1 MVSINNYDYASE
13 RVLSASRVFFIPVI
27 IGFIMLWPALRNK
40 SKSSEINIARL
51 IVGGGILV
59 FNLLPFLEFVSKG
72 FSFFSYY
79 DVSIIE
85 LYFNNSDFSARIFLF
100 FVEFI
105 SAFVLIRP
113 LIIGKAVELN
123 ADAKNKLKDNL
134 NQQIEREKVTVNTNY
149 SALKTQLTSII
160 SSKGKTISESA
171 NGIVDSVVENDFR
184 ASKKE
189 FDDTNSQGETAEN
202 KSYEKNESHYT
213 YVHCNNCGKEIKK
226 AQKYCGYCGQKT
238 ENKIDLQKHALPT
251 LGNSEGLNDLVE
263 SSNRQELY
271 STPDIILPSGAI
283 IIEKNAFL
291 GKNINS
297 VLFPSSLINI
307 KEASFQNNRL
317 KIIELPQSLKHI
329 GKGAFIGNSIVTIRI
344 GSEVDIEDNILSA
357 EDNNFR
363 DAYKMGNAGTYNNQ
377 SGEWIKSKSEI

>member
-1 MVSINNYDYASE
+1 MVSINNYNYASE
-13 RVLSASRVFFIPVI
+13 RVLSASRAFFIPVI

-51 IVGGGILV
+51 IFGGGMLV
-59 FNLLPFLEFVSKG
+59 FNLLPFLEFVSEG

-113 LIIGKAVELN
+113 LIIGKVVELN
-123 ADAKNKLKDNL
+123 ADAKNKLKDTL
-134 NQQIEREKVTVNTNY
+134 NQQIEREKVTVNTDY
-149 SALKTQLTSII
+149 SVLKTQLTSII
-160 SSKGKTISESA
+160 SSTGKTISETA
-171 NGIVDSVVENDFR
+171 NGIVDSVVGNDFR

-189 FDDTNSQGETAEN
+189 FSDANSQGMAIEN
-202 KSYEKNESHYT
+202 KSYEKNDSHYT
-213 YVHCNNCGKEIKK
+213 YIDCDNCGEKIKQ

-238 ENKIDLQKHALPT
+238 KNKIDLQKTEISSLVNAE
-251 LGNSEGLNDLVE
+251 GMNNSVE
-263 SSNRQELY
+263 SNNRQELY
-271 STPDIILPSGAI
+271 STPDIVLPPGAI

-297 VLFPSSLINI
+297 VLFPSSLLNI
-307 KEASFQNNRL
+307 KEASFKNNRL
-317 KIIELPQSLKHI
+317 KIIELPQSVKHI
-329 GKGAFIGNSIVTIRI
+329 GKGAFIGNSIITITI
-344 GSEVDIEDNILSA
+344 GSEVDIEDNMLSS

-377 SGEWIKSKSEI
+377 FGEWIKEIY